1 MELIGVESRASIY
14 FLKCLADCTMG
25 HRPPY
30 QVVPVQA
37 SKVLNMAYDTYSIP
51 SPACRPTGALGPASR
66 PVGHLDRTVP
76 PAPGGVPAVYGKAQQ
91 DAMVTR
97 HAPMVRKLAL
107 RLLARLPASVELDD
121 LIQAGMMGL
130 LDAVKRYREVP
141 TAQFETYATQR
152 VRGAML
158 DELRSNDWIPRGVR
172 ERSRRIEQAIHVL
185 GNRLARAPTEAEIAE
200 EMGIALGD
208 YHTIL
213 QEAHGSQLLYFDD
226 LGSDPEQF
234 LSHEPGD
241 DPIHAQETDDPLA
254 ALMAKGLR
262 GALTAAIEQLPD
274 REKLLLSL
282 YYEQGL
288 NLKEIGLVLNVG
300 EARVCQ
306 LRSQAISRLR
316 ASIIRYEAGD

>member
-1 MELIGVESRASIY
+1 MTAGAP
-14 FLKCLADCTMG
+14 T
-25 HRPPY
+25 
-30 QVVPVQA
+30 
-37 SKVLNMAYDTYSIP
+37 AYG
-51 SPACRPTGALGPASR
+51 R
-66 PVGHLDRTVP
+66 
-76 PAPGGVPAVYGKAQQ
+76 AQQ

-97 HAPMVRKLAL
+97 HAPMVRRLAL
-107 RLLARLPASVELDD
+107 RLLARLPPSVELDD

-130 LDAVKRYREVP
+130 LDAVRRYREVP

-158 DELRSNDWIPRGVR
+158 DELRGNDWIPRGVR
-172 ERSRRIEQAIHVL
+172 ERSRRIEQAVHAL
-185 GNRLARAPTEAEIAE
+185 GNRLARAPTEIEIAQ
-200 EMGIALGD
+200 EMGVSLGE
-208 YHTIL
+208 YHTLL
-213 QEAHGSQLLYFDD
+213 QESHGSQLLYLDD
-226 LGSDPEQF
+226 LGGDPEQF
-234 LSHEPGD
+234 LAHESD
-241 DPIHAQETDDPLA
+241 TDPIYVQETDDPLA

-262 GALTAAIEQLPD
+262 GALTAAIEKLPE

-316 ASIIRYEAGD
+316 AGIVRYEAGE

>member
-1 MELIGVESRASIY
+1 M
-14 FLKCLADCTMG
+14 
-25 HRPPY
+25 PPT
-30 QVVPVQA
+30 VGAP
-37 SKVLNMAYDTYSIP
+37 SAYG
-51 SPACRPTGALGPASR
+51 R
-66 PVGHLDRTVP
+66 
-76 PAPGGVPAVYGKAQQ
+76 AQQ

-97 HAPMVRKLAL
+97 HAPMVRRLAL

-185 GNRLARAPTEAEIAE
+185 GNRLARAPTDTEIAQ
-200 EMGIALGD
+200 EMGIALSE
-208 YHTIL
+208 YHTLL
-213 QEAHGSQLLYFDD
+213 QESHGSQLLYLDD
-226 LGSDPEQF
+226 LGSDPER
-234 LSHEPGD
+234 LLNHESD
-241 DPIHAQETDDPLA
+241 SDPIHVQETDDPLA

-262 GALTAAIEQLPD
+262 GALTAAIEQLPE

-316 ASIIRYEAGD
+316 AGIVRYEAGD